1 MVVSLERILQRT
13 TERLGVALGAEGL
26 AVCAVTR
33 ARGRAQRTLIE
44 RCRAAVEAVVLRQD
58 YECCEV
64 RAFILTYH
72 TIRTLTAR
80 LVGMPKVALS
90 ARTA

>member
-1 MVVSLERILQRT
+1 MVVSLERILERT

-64 RAFILTYH
+64 RALRALRAFWTQF
-72 TIRTLTAR
+72 AR
-80 LVGMPKVALS
+80 LVGVPKVALS